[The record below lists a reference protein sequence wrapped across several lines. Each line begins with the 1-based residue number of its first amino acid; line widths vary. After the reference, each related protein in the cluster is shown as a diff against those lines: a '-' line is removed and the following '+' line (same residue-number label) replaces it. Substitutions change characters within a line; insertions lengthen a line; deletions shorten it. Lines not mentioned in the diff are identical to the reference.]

1 MAEIHSILKQYWGY
15 DSFRPLQEDIIN
27 AILEGNDSLALMPTG
42 GGKSLCYQVPAM
54 AKDGLCLVVS
64 PLIALMKDQVENLRR
79 KGITA
84 FAVYSGMSR
93 KEVINTFKVASES
106 NCKFLYVSPERLESA
121 LFKEYLP
128 GLDVNLIAVDEAHC
142 ISQWGYDFRPPY
154 LRIAALREEL
164 PHVTMLA
171 LTASATPEVQ
181 KDICEK
187 LEFQNH
193 QIFRQSFER
202 ANLSYSVFKVDSKIN
217 KIIEVLRKVNGTSI
231 VYCKSRKRTKE
242 LSELLQLQQIS
253 SDYYHAGL
261 AQEERSKRQEA
272 WINNKTRVIVCTN
285 AFGMGIDKPDVR
297 TVIHAD
303 VPDCLE
309 NYYQEA
315 GRGGR
320 DGKTAYAV
328 LLYDDRDIHEL
339 EKLADL
345 RFPSLKDIRDVYQ
358 SIANYLQIPVGSG
371 EGEYYDFDISD
382 FLKKFKLVGH
392 TTLYSLKSLEQEN
405 LLTFNEQVFNP
416 STVVFTTDKNQLRN
430 IENEN
435 VKLDNTIKTLLRAY
449 EGIFDQPT
457 SISEKMM
464 AGLLKTD
471 YEEVKK
477 QLQLLHKM
485 GIIEYQPQKDTPQL
499 FLSINRIKA
508 EDVRI
513 DMAAYINRKEQF
525 QRRMKQ
531 MLEFVD
537 ESTACRSQVIGF
549 YFGDEKIKACG
560 ICDNCL
566 RQKASVLS
574 KEEFETLHLR
584 IINLIKLEP
593 LHTKDLLLKLDG
605 VKKEKAWKVI
615 EFLQAENKISVN
627 KTGLVSLN

>member
-1 MAEIHSILKQYWGY
+1 M
-15 DSFRPLQEDIIN
+15 N
-27 AILEGNDSLALMPTG
+27 
-42 GGKSLCYQVPAM
+42 KSL
-54 AKDGLCLVVS
+54 
-64 PLIALMKDQVENLRR
+64 
-79 KGITA
+79 
-84 FAVYSGMSR
+84 
-93 KEVINTFKVASES
+93 
-106 NCKFLYVSPERLESA
+106 
-121 LFKEYLP
+121 
-128 GLDVNLIAVDEAHC
+128 
-142 ISQWGYDFRPPY
+142 
-154 LRIAALREEL
+154 
-164 PHVTMLA
+164 
-171 LTASATPEVQ
+171 
-181 KDICEK
+181 
-187 LEFQNH
+187 
-193 QIFRQSFER
+193 
-202 ANLSYSVFKVDSKIN
+202 
-217 KIIEVLRKVNGTSI
+217 
-231 VYCKSRKRTKE
+231 
-242 LSELLQLQQIS
+242 
-253 SDYYHAGL
+253 
-261 AQEERSKRQEA
+261 
-272 WINNKTRVIVCTN
+272 
-285 AFGMGIDKPDVR
+285 
-297 TVIHAD
+297 
-303 VPDCLE
+303 
-309 NYYQEA
+309 
-315 GRGGR
+315 
-320 DGKTAYAV
+320 
-328 LLYDDRDIHEL
+328 
-339 EKLADL
+339 
-345 RFPSLKDIRDVYQ
+345 
-358 SIANYLQIPVGSG
+358 IPQ
-371 EGEYYDFDISD
+371 
-382 FLKKFKLVGH
+382 
-392 TTLYSLKSLEQEN
+392 SLEQEN